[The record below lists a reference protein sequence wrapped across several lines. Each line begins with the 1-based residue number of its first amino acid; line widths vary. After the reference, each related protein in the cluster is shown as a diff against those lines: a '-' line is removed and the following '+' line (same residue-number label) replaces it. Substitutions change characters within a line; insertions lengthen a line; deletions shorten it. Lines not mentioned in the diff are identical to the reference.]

1 LIFLFNNENVIKIK
15 IDKQLNF
22 YIKYLKKYKLLLK
35 KKAKTRK
42 MPENKVKKYFKVIEA
57 WAWCP
62 ICEDMI
68 SLIIDKKEIINVLQ
82 EGIYTKEYKHS
93 NPQPDLEDPDDQS
106 GVEHTIYIYINE
118 NYDITG
124 VKSFFGESLTTDEIG
139 AGTAQEGGEVRIP
152 IIVKEISPMAVQLG
166 MLNKEQFNL
175 LKICDGKN
183 TIEQVASIAQ
193 KRVEDVEDMME
204 NLRKKGLVRVIKRT

>member
-1 LIFLFNNENVIKIK
+1 MILLFNNENVIKIK

-22 YIKYLKKYKLLLK
+22 YIKYLKKHKFTFK
-35 KKAKTRK
+35 SIT
-42 MPENKVKKYFKVIEA
+42 MPENKVKKYFRVIEA
-57 WAWCP
+57 WVWCP

-68 SLIIDKKEIINVLQ
+68 ALIIDKKEIISVLQ
-82 EGIYTKEYKHS
+82 EGIYTKEYRHS
-93 NPQPDLEDPDDQS
+93 NPNPDLDDPDDQS
-106 GVEHTIYIYINE
+106 GRDHTIYIYINE